1 MKEHFAKTAV
11 AAIIE
16 RTIENQPYILM
27 QERQKENDLNTNGL
41 IEIAA
46 GKVREYENVF
56 DALKR
61 EVYEETGLTITNI
74 IDQEQSEYAGNQT
87 ASVMGFTPFYITQN
101 LDGIY
106 SLIVMTFICEA
117 EGQIA
122 ENTNETINIRW
133 VTLEEAEGILL
144 KSPEKIF
151 PLHLLS
157 IKKYIQ
163 YKTKS

>member
-16 RTIENQPYILM
+16 RTIENQPYILI

-133 VTLEEAEGILL
+133 VTLEEAEEILL